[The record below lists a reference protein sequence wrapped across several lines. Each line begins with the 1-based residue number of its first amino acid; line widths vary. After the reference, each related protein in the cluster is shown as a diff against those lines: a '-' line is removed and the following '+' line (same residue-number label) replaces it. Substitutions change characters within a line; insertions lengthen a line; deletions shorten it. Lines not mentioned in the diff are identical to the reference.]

1 MNEWEL
7 GIVFALGNLAPL
19 FTFHL
24 LRDSPSSGL
33 IKASYCFLMAVYFML
48 LFTFFIYFA
57 DSVKIRFFYL
67 AGATFVYA
75 AFLFLVLSEM
85 MISGLASAL
94 TKWRGEVWVK
104 ELDYIYLLLGACGLA
119 MSISR
124 LDIVSEKLSFP
135 EYIGPF
141 VLATALAI
149 RAIKTR
155 VEINGWNK
163 LRENA

>member
-1 MNEWEL
+1 MNEWEKGL
-7 GIVFALGNLAPL
+7 VFAIGNLAPL

-24 LRDSPSSGL
+24 LRESLSSGL
-33 IKASYCFLMAVYFML
+33 IRAIYYFLMAVYFML

-57 DSVKIRFFYL
+57 ESIKIRFFYL
-67 AGATFVYA
+67 VGATFVYG

-94 TKWRGEVWVK
+94 TRWRGEVWVK
-104 ELDYIYLLLGACGLA
+104 ELDYVYLLLGACGLA
-119 MSISR
+119 LSISR
-124 LDIVSEKLSFP
+124 LDIVSEKLAFP

-163 LRENA
+163 LIRG